1 MASSDTSLISLH
13 VFSHNE
19 ELYISKELNKNV
31 LASEG
36 KPHRPETMKTTLPQK
51 ISMLA
56 MTSQF

>member
-1 MASSDTSLISLH
+1 MYLATMKSFTFL
-13 VFSHNE
+13 
-19 ELYISKELNKNV
+19 KELNKNV